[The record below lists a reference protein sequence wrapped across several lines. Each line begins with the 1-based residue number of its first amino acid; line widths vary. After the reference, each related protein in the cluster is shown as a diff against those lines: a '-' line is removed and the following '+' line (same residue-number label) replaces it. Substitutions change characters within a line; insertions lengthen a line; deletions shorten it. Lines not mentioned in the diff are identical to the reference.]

1 MFIILK
7 EMDFTANESGM
18 LSIKHSTVHS
28 LQTLARSTAVRSLAV
43 ICFTVINTIAQ
54 AEITTN
60 YRQEAIFP
68 IPLTVEV
75 DTAKAELGE
84 TLFFDT
90 RLSANGQLACA
101 SCHQL
106 DKGGDDNLAMGL
118 SSSAEKHFIN
128 TPSIFNARYN
138 FRQNWDGSVET
149 LEQQVDMVMNN
160 SHEFNNDWNEVVS
173 SLLLDDDI
181 SNAFNN
187 IYNDGVTK
195 YNIVEVIVEFEKTL
209 ITPNS
214 RFDYYLRNDENIAEM
229 ALSEE
234 EIEGYQTF
242 KELGCIS
249 CHQGINIGGNL
260 YQKFGVFYNYVAERG
275 DLKIADFGRM
285 NITDRQMDA
294 FVFKVPS
301 LRNIAVTAP
310 YLHDGSAETLE
321 QVISIMGK
329 TQLGRN
335 LSTREVQ
342 LIKAFLMTLTGEY
355 KNKSLD
361 EKS

>member
-1 MFIILK
+1 LFIIRNNR
-7 EMDFTANESGM
+7 DFTANESGM
-18 LSIKHSTVHS
+18 LSIKLTTAHPLQS
-28 LQTLARSTAVRSLAV
+28 LSRFITIISFS
-43 ICFTVINTIAQ
+43 VINTAAQ
-54 AEITTN
+54 AENTDN

-68 IPLTVEV
+68 IPLKVEV
-75 DTAKAELGE
+75 DTDMAELGE

-90 RLSANGQLACA
+90 RLSSNGKLACA

-106 DKGGDDNLAMGL
+106 DNGGDDNMAMGI

-138 FRQNWDGSVET
+138 FRQNWDGSMET
-149 LEQQVDMVMNN
+149 LEQQIDMVMSNN
-160 SHEFNNDWNEVVS
+160 HEFNNNWNDVIS
-173 SLLLDDDI
+173 TLLLDDDI
-181 SNAFNN
+181 SSAFNHAF
-187 IYNDGVTK
+187 NDGITRN
-195 YNIVEVIVEFEKTL
+195 NIIAVIVEFEKTL

-214 RFDYYLRNDENIAEM
+214 RFDYYLRNEEVSADV
-229 ALSEE
+229 ALNEE

-260 YQKFGVFYNYVAERG
+260 YQKFGVFYNYLAERG
-275 DLKIADFGRM
+275 DLKVADFGRM

-310 YLHDGSAETLE
+310 YLHDGSAETME
-321 QVISIMGK
+321 QVIGIMGK

-335 LSTREVQ
+335 LSKKEIR

-355 KNKSLD
+355 KNKPLD
-361 EKS
+361 AAS